1 MVKIMKIRKKIEVLL
16 FWYVPAYIV
25 AGLAAF
31 VFASYAKQVVDPSWI
46 FTYIVIPLGLIMKHL
61 DNVIIAIWLYFF
73 AKQLHQKQILWAL
86 FGLLANVFAVILFLG
101 LYFYEK
107 MNPDEVDE
115 VNAVQPK
122 RKLFIW
128 SK

>member
-1 MVKIMKIRKKIEVLL
+1 
-16 FWYVPAYIV
+16 
-25 AGLAAF
+25 
-31 VFASYAKQVVDPSWI
+31 
-46 FTYIVIPLGLIMKHL
+46 MKHL
-61 DNVIIAIWLYFF
+61 DNVMIAIWLYFF

-115 VNAVQPK
+115 INAVQPK
-122 RKLFIW
+122 RIVYMVEMKISLNLR
-128 SK
+128 